1 MTSRKML
8 LAESADLID
17 VKVNLVKDRLWV
29 HEINKHRLSEGEF
42 HTLFNKLKNHPI
54 KFFENCRMSEPTFYI
69 ILEAIRSEIEKQDTN
84 FRKAIPVEERLF
96 LTLR

>member
-1 MTSRKML
+1 ML
-8 LAESADLID
+8 LAESAALID
-17 VKVNLVKDRLWV
+17 IKVNLVKNRLWV

-42 HTLFNKLKNHPI
+42 HTLFGKLKNHPV
-54 KFFENCRMSEPTFYI
+54 KFFEYCRMSETTFYI
-69 ILEAIRSEIEKQDTN
+69 ILEAIRSVIEKEDTN